1 MHAYEDRH
9 VLSASSSPLHIEGT
23 ETEIDTAWQ
32 PATGAWQY
40 QMTLADYR
48 AYARNAL
55 NAGDLIQ
62 YTHPGTGENVVFQP
76 LSLNWVNQDNS
87 RQQITTTQYALAT
100 VADDTL
106 TWTNGYGTGRHFS
119 WQAQTTRLQKLLKI
133 DSAANLPAPAAWL
146 TGTLWLELEFII
158 KKSGNLH
165 LYLDGVKWAE
175 NTTRVRTA
183 NRIEFRHAVS
193 GEVLWYLAYPRAWD
207 SAHNETVGQFE
218 LRRQSNSYYITVRIP
233 KTWVDSAVFPIFIDP
248 TIDAQ
253 PNASNQDGK
262 WGLFYGSGELNE
274 TDSELWV
281 GNRIAG
287 SRENYSVFARIASVA
302 VPSGATIDAA
312 YLRLRSL
319 VTLAPTTFYASC
331 WMVDADNPATPTT
344 YDAIESAP
352 RTAASSSWN
361 NPAVTNGA
369 WVNTSSLAA
378 AIQEVIDR
386 PGWVSG
392 NAMIAAV
399 ENNGSGASTYL
410 PFASYNTSSSY
421 APILHIEYSTGG
433 SPVSILPTGIAS
445 AEAFGSPTVSISAA
459 IAPSGIPST
468 EQFGSASVQSAYTI
482 TGSGIPSEE
491 QAGTPTITAHND
503 VYPTGIPSGEQVSG
517 PAVVASNALAPG
529 SIGSAEQFGAPTV
542 VATNTLA
549 PQGIGSAEQ
558 FGSASVVSHYE
569 VTSAGIPS
577 QEAFGEPSVVPGGV
591 YVSVQGV
598 PSAEQFGQPTITA
611 GFSAILPAGIPSQE
625 AFGTPGV
632 PVGGVTVSA
641 QGIAS
646 AETFGTPSTRLGI
659 QASSIAGAEAFGTP
673 TVSVGARTL
682 QPTSIASLEAFGQ
695 AALAVGPIAVYPTG
709 IDSAEA
715 VGTPALNNLPPPT
728 YVTPAGIVSGEAHG
742 TPVLAVGGVGLSPA
756 GVASAEAFGAG
767 VVVPGPVQIYP
778 EGFVDSDQFGVP
790 TLDNTYRVYPVG
802 IYDGAVGFPTVL
814 SDRAILAKVS
824 LADQQVVVAALVDR
838 RVTSL
843 RLSDSAATDVTL
855 MEE

>member
-1 MHAYEDRH
+1 MANPARRIREEIQALYPGATVEGRGRNWVMHAYEDRH

-76 LSLNWVNQDNS
+76 SSLNWVNQDNS

-193 GEVLWYLAYPRAWD
+193 GEVLWYLGYPRAWD

-262 WGLFYGSGELNE
+262 WGLFYGNGELNE

-312 YLRLRSL
+312 YLRLSSL

-468 EQFGSASVQSAYTI
+468 EQFGSASV
-482 TGSGIPSEE
+482 
-491 QAGTPTITAHND
+491 
-503 VYPTGIPSGEQVSG
+503 
-517 PAVVASNALAPG
+517 
-529 SIGSAEQFGAPTV
+529 
-542 VATNTLA
+542 
-549 PQGIGSAEQ
+549 
-558 FGSASVVSHYE
+558 VSHYE
-569 VTSAGIPS
+569 VASTGIPS

-659 QASSIAGAEAFGTP
+659 QGSSIASAEAFGTP
-673 TVSVGARTL
+673 TVSVGARAL